1 MQHFPAIHFQEFL
14 EQLEM
19 LVFAFHYAS
28 FLAILQSN
36 MMNVFIP
43 ISLHLHT
50 RACGT
55 TKYRP

>member
-43 ISLHLHT
+43 ISLT
-50 RACGT
+50 SAQKSVWDC
-55 TKYRP
+55 KI

>member
-1 MQHFPAIHFQEFL
+1 MQHFPSIHFQEFL

-43 ISLHLHT
+43 ISLTSAH
-50 RACGT
+50 
-55 TKYRP
+55 KSVWDYNI